1 MRYRGPI
8 ESYKMN
14 RGSAE
19 ILADLKLLFE
29 TLDTT
34 SAGIE
39 SLKLLLHEGNETIN
53 GADKTSRAILILE
66 RDIQRFQGGL
76 KYV

>member
-14 RGSAE
+14 KGSAE
-19 ILADLKLLFE
+19 ILADVKRLFSALDATSEDIE
-29 TLDTT
+29 T
-34 SAGIE
+34 
-39 SLKLLLHEGNETIN
+39 LKLLLHEGNTTID
-53 GADKTSRAILILE
+53 GTDKTSRAILKLE
-66 RDIQRFQGGL
+66 RDIRRFQGGL

>member
-14 RGSAE
+14 RGNAE
-19 ILADLKLLFE
+19 VAVDLKRLFD
-29 TLDTT
+29 TLDVT
-34 SAGIE
+34 STDIE
-39 SLKLLLHEGNETIN
+39 SLKLLLHEGNATID
-53 GADKTSRAILILE
+53 GVDKTSRAIQTLE
-66 RDIQRFQGGL
+66 RDIRRFQGGL